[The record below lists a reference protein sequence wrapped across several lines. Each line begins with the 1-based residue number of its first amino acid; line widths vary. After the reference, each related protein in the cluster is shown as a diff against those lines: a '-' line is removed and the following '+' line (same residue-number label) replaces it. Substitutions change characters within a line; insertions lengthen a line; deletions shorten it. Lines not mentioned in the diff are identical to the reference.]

1 MTRRTFLA
9 CVLLAPLVMAGCD
22 ESPERKAERR
32 AFSACYG
39 AVSRQAK
46 YPSAADF
53 GYYEVGTY
61 RGGHRVVGR
70 VELLNAFGAMIPHR
84 YVCVYRGG
92 RAEVVALRPG

>member
-9 CVLLAPLVMAGCD
+9 CVLLASLVVAGCD
-22 ESPERKAERR
+22 ESPERKAERS

-53 GYYEVGTY
+53 GYYEVER
-61 RGGHRVVGR
+61 RGNSYRVVGR
-70 VELLNAFGAMIPHR
+70 VELMNAFGAMIPHR
-84 YVCVYRGG
+84 YVCVYKGG
-92 RAEVVALRPG
+92 RAEVIALRPG

>member
-9 CVLLAPLVMAGCD
+9 CVLLAQLVVSGCD

-53 GYYEVGTY
+53 GYYEVER
-61 RGGHRVVGR
+61 RGNSYRVVGR
-70 VELLNAFGAMIPHR
+70 VELMNAFGAMIPHR
-84 YVCVYRGG
+84 YVCVYKGG
-92 RAEVVALRPG
+92 RAEVVAVRPG